1 MQLTQRKQKI
11 LSAVAENYLM
21 TGEPVGSKFLQTK
34 TDLNVSS
41 ATIRNELADLSAMGY
56 LEQPHTSAGRIPT
69 LMGLRYYIDNLM
81 EIKPINP
88 RVAEYITRSLESHFE
103 APESI
108 LSEASKVV
116 ATVTG
121 LTAITTTPP
130 SEDVRVH
137 RLHFVQTGRHTGM
150 TVLVTSSG
158 MIKTQLF
165 RTEFVLTPEML
176 RVFDAALNEC
186 FAGMPLED
194 ITIPF
199 IQTTAASFGNL
210 SLFMP
215 SVLVS
220 VSEAAQQATKTQM
233 TVSGMTNLMF
243 SGGEYMTDVRAAVSF
258 LNDRE
263 RLSELLHTKVSENRI
278 FIGEE
283 SGEPELKNC
292 SLVVSRYDIAGRTAG
307 AVAAVGIG
315 RIDFA
320 AVMSVVK
327 FTAEKAGNLIN
338 ELVEV

>member
-11 LSAVAENYLM
+11 LNAVAESYLA
-21 TGEPVGSKFLQTK
+21 TGEPVGSKYLQTE

-41 ATIRNELADLSAMGY
+41 ATIRNELAELSAMGY

-81 EIKPINP
+81 VQKPLNP
-88 RVAEYITRSLESHFE
+88 RVGAYISWALESHFE

-116 ATVTG
+116 ASVTG

-130 SEDVRVH
+130 TEDARVH

-150 TVLVTSSG
+150 TVLITSSG

-165 RTEFVLTPEML
+165 RTEFVLTPEMI
-176 RVFDAALNEC
+176 RVFGAALNEC
-186 FAGMPLED
+186 FAGMPLEN

-220 VSEAAQQATKTQM
+220 VSEASQQAIKTQAA
-233 TVSGMTNLMF
+233 VSGMTNLMF
-243 SGGEYMTDVRAAVSF
+243 SGGEYMSDVRLAVGF
-258 LNDRE
+258 LSDRE
-263 RLSELLHTKVSENRI
+263 RLADLLHSKVSDSRI

-283 SGEPELKNC
+283 SGEPELRNC
-292 SLVVSRYDIAGRTAG
+292 ALAACRYEIAGRTAG
-307 AVAAVGIG
+307 AVAAIGIG
-315 RIDFA
+315 RMDFA
-320 AVMSVVK
+320 YVSEVLRY
-327 FTAEKAGNLIN
+327 TAEKVGSLIDG
-338 ELVEV
+338 LVEV

>member
-1 MQLTQRKQKI
+1 MELTQRKQKI

-21 TGEPVGSKFLQTK
+21 TGEPVGSKFLQTE

-41 ATIRNELADLSAMGY
+41 ATIRNELAELSSMGY

-69 LMGLRYYIDNLM
+69 VKGLRYYIDNLM
-81 EIKPINP
+81 EIKPLNP

-121 LTAITTTPP
+121 LTAISTTPP
-130 SEDVRVH
+130 TDDARVH

-150 TVLVTSSG
+150 TVLITTSG

-176 RVFDAALNEC
+176 RVFDTALNEC
-186 FAGMPLED
+186 FAGMPLQN

-199 IQTTAASFGNL
+199 IQTIAASFGNL

-220 VSEAAQQATKTQM
+220 VSEGAQQAIKTQM
-233 TVSGMTNLMF
+233 NVSGMTNLMF
-243 SGGEYMTDVRAAVSF
+243 SGGEYISDVRGAVGLLS
-258 LNDRE
+258 DRE
-263 RLSELLHTKVSENRI
+263 RFSNLLHNKVSRNRI
-278 FIGEE
+278 FIGDE
-283 SGEPELKNC
+283 SGETELRNC
-292 SLVVSRYDIAGRTAG
+292 ALAVSRYDIAGRTAG
-307 AVAAVGIG
+307 ALAAMGIG

-320 AVMSVVK
+320 FVSAVLRY
-327 FTAEKAGNLIN
+327 TAQKAGNLID